1 MRMAVKVKNVMEDIV
16 IGRMGSIMEK
26 SGCCM
31 CDQCQSDVAAYVL
44 SKIKPKYVSTVSG
57 ELYSKSIQL
66 DTNVENEMVF
76 QIAEAVQIVMQKP
89 RH

>member
-1 MRMAVKVKNVMEDIV
+1 MAVKIKNVMEDIV

-26 SGCCM
+26 AGCCM

-44 SKIKPKYVSTVSG
+44 SKLTPKYVSTVSG
-57 ELYSKSIQL
+57 ELYSKSVQL
-66 DTNVENEMVF
+66 DTHMENDMVLL
-76 QIAEAVQIVMQKP
+76 IAEAVKLVTEKP

>member
-1 MRMAVKVKNVMEDIV
+1 MRMAVKVKNVMEHIV